1 MNPGVTEEV
10 GKTTRSFFDAMK
22 DNPALLVMAIANLAL
37 IIFMYFALS
46 AAAEFRTELI
56 RQSFEFQKQ
65 AADLLSRCIIQP
77 GPRSEYK
84 LQDFESTSVPMPPER
99 PADAPRP

>member
-1 MNPGVTEEV
+1 MNPGITEEV

-46 AAAEFRTELI
+46 AAAGFRTDLI
-56 RQSFEFQKQ
+56 KQSFEFQKQ
-65 AADLLSRCIIQP
+65 AADLLARCVLNP
-77 GPRSEYK
+77 GPRSEAGTE
-84 LQDFESTSVPMPPER
+84 LEWVPMKISPP
-99 PADAPRP
+99 